1 MLSTKATSIGL
12 KTFGNSHQPQ
22 HYTEVE
28 KKRKKWSTVAGYLST
43 DFHPNLKVELSAFS
57 IITLIVTEERTRN
70 SGVLISADDF

>member
-1 MLSTKATSIGL
+1 MLSSKATSMGL

-22 HYTEVE
+22 HYTKVE
-28 KKRKKWSTVAGYLST
+28 KKRKKWSTVAGYIST
-43 DFHPNLKVELSAFS
+43 DVDLNLKEGLSALT

>member
-1 MLSTKATSIGL
+1 MLSSKATSMGL

-28 KKRKKWSTVAGYLST
+28 KKWSTVAGYFST
-43 DFHPNLKVELSAFS
+43 NVYPNLKMELSVFS

-70 SGVLISADDF
+70 SGVLISADNF

>member
-1 MLSTKATSIGL
+1 MLSSKATSMGL

-28 KKRKKWSTVAGYLST
+28 KKRKKWLTVAGYFST
-43 DFHPNLKVELSAFS
+43 NVYPNLKMELSVFS